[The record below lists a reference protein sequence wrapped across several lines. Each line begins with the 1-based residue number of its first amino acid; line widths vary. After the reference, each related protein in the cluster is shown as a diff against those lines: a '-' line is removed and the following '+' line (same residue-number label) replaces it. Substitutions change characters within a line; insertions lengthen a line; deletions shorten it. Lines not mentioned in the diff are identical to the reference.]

1 MALDSVYTADV
12 IPLMGSAPP
21 PPPPPALRRL
31 LSQEEEGHGAL
42 FRKGD

>member
-12 IPLMGSAPP
+12 IPLMGSGAPL
-21 PPPPPALRRL
+21 PPALRRL
-31 LSQEEEGHGAL
+31 LSQEEEDHGAL